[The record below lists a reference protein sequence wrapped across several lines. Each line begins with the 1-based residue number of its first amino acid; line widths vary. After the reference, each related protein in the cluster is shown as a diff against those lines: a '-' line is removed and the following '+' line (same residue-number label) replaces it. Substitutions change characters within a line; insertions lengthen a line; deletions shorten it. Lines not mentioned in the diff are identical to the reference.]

1 MPLEKAFAIHA
12 EPATIWRALTE
23 ELQAADPQAYELEY
37 SEPPRLLTLRV
48 QLQGGVG
55 ARITYQLIPRADH
68 TEVVATME
76 PEGFRYAF
84 FRLITLGRSDTG
96 YELALVQGLSN
107 LKQAAEGKAEG
118 AAEPPA

>member
-23 ELQAADPQAYELEY
+23 ELESADPEAYELER
-37 SEPPRLLTLRV
+37 SEPPSLLTLRV
-48 QLQGGVG
+48 QLQGGVA

-107 LKQAAEGKAEG
+107 LKQAAEGRTSG
-118 AAEPPA
+118 G